1 MKDHQAYKDRV
12 QQEFDRWYRPDLMP
26 VPLTAEQMDHVM
38 SVGVSVLETRDG
50 GTPGGSFV
58 QAIVHND
65 LSGSYNRADS
75 TNRKVIPFYIIL
87 KDHVTI

>member
-1 MKDHQAYKDRV
+1 MKDIQAYKDRV
-12 QQEFDRWYRPDLMP
+12 QKEFEDWYRRAPMET
-26 VPLTAEQMDHVM
+26 LTDKEISHVT
-38 SVGVSVLETRDG
+38 SVGVSVLQTRDG
-50 GTPGGSFV
+50 GVPGGSFV
-58 QAIVHND
+58 QAIVKND

>member
-1 MKDHQAYKDRV
+1 MKDIQAYKDRV
-12 QQEFDRWYRPDLMP
+12 QKEFEDWYRRAPMET
-26 VPLTAEQMDHVM
+26 LTDEEISHIT
-38 SVGVSVLETRDG
+38 SVGVSVLQTRDG
-50 GTPGGSFV
+50 GVPGGSFV
-58 QAIVHND
+58 QAIVQND

>member
-1 MKDHQAYKDRV
+1 MKDIQEYKDKV
-12 QQEFDRWYRPDLMP
+12 KQEFEDWYRRAPMET
-26 VPLTAEQMDHVM
+26 LTDEEISHVT
-38 SVGVSVLETRDG
+38 SVGVSVLQTRDG
-50 GTPGGSFV
+50 GVPGGSFV
-58 QAIVHND
+58 QAIVKND

>member
-1 MKDHQAYKDRV
+1 MKDIQEYKDRV
-12 QQEFDRWYRPDLMP
+12 QKEFDQWYGSQMA
-26 VPLTAEQMDHVM
+26 VTLTEEEMNHVINIGT
-38 SVGVSVLETRDG
+38 SILQTRDG
-50 GTPGGSFV
+50 GIPGGSFV
-58 QAIVHND
+58 QAIVKND

>member
-1 MKDHQAYKDRV
+1 MKDIQAYKDRV
-12 QQEFDRWYRPDLMP
+12 EQEFDQWYGTQMA
-26 VPLTAEQMDHVM
+26 VTLTEEQMDHAK
-38 SVGVSVLETRDG
+38 SVGVSVPQTRDG
-50 GTPGGSFV
+50 GIPGGSFV
-58 QAIVHND
+58 QAIVKND

>member
-1 MKDHQAYKDRV
+1 MKDIQEYKDKV
-12 QQEFDRWYRPDLMP
+12 KQEFETWYRRAPMET
-26 VPLTAEQMDHVM
+26 LTEEEISHIT
-38 SVGVSVLETRDG
+38 SVGVSVLQTRDG
-50 GTPGGSFV
+50 GIPGGSFV
-58 QAIVHND
+58 QAIVKND

>member
-1 MKDHQAYKDRV
+1 MKDIQAYKDRV
-12 QQEFDRWYRPDLMP
+12 QTEFDQWYTSQRS
-26 VPLTAEQMDHVM
+26 VILTEEEISHVT
-38 SVGVSVLETRDG
+38 SVGVSVLQTRDG
-50 GTPGGSFV
+50 GIPGGSFV
-58 QAIVHND
+58 QAIVKND

>member
-1 MKDHQAYKDRV
+1 MKDIQAYKDRV
-12 QQEFDRWYRPDLMP
+12 QQEFEDWYRRAPMET
-26 VPLTAEQMDHVM
+26 LTEEEISHVT
-38 SVGVSVLETRDG
+38 SVGVSVLQTRDG
-50 GTPGGSFV
+50 GIPGGSFV
-58 QAIVHND
+58 QAIVKND

>member
-1 MKDHQAYKDRV
+1 MKDIQAYKDRV
-12 QQEFDRWYRPDLMP
+12 QTEFDQWYTSQRS
-26 VPLTAEQMDHVM
+26 VILTEEEISHVT
-38 SVGVSVLETRDG
+38 SVGVSVLQTRDG